1 MPQRPNAISLMLC
14 DQVVFEQGT
23 QKPYLLGVFTGVA
36 VDGFP
41 TAPQRFDV
49 FAALTDGQ
57 GDVTMTLTVVHLDT
71 NLEIYA
77 QGMTVKFPDPLRVV
91 NLRFRVRQLQY
102 TAPGTYLFSLT
113 VVEKENGKETIV
125 EIAAR
130 RVRVYQAGG
139 SP

>member
-1 MPQRPNAISLMLC
+1 MPQRPSAVSLMLC

-57 GDVTMTLTVVHLDT
+57 GDVTMSLTVVHLAGHSQISG
-71 NLEIYA
+71 LI
-77 QGMTVKFPDPLRVV
+77 
-91 NLRFRVRQLQY
+91 RQ
-102 TAPGTYLFSLT
+102 PEEPSF
-113 VVEKENGKETIV
+113 
-125 EIAAR
+125 
-130 RVRVYQAGG
+130 
-139 SP
+139 